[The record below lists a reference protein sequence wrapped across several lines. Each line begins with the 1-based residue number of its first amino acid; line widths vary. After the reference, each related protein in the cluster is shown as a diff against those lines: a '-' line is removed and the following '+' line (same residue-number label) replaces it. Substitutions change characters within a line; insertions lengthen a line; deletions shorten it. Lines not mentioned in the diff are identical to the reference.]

1 MVCSIS
7 LWATVNIFFVLPK
20 LLKINIRH
28 SLNFLVWEFFPSL
41 FAAANFFL
49 ITCLQEKILIL
60 KGRRNSLPDYDITLL
75 SDLQNISY
83 EILMFIFIG
92 HHPKSYSICSGD
104 SSFCEGVF
112 CMYLKFLD
120 SHTENCTSYVDG
132 IFCQIFDN
140 TIFWKFVQFYF
151 SFCTFNQQS
160 INSMTLGTAFLYFAI
175 VRGNVNKQTKM

>member
-20 LLKINIRH
+20 LFKINIRH

-60 KGRRNSLPDYDITLL
+60 KGRRNSCCLPDYDITLL

-120 SHTENCTSYVDG
+120 SHTE
-132 IFCQIFDN
+132 
-140 TIFWKFVQFYF
+140 K
-151 SFCTFNQQS
+151 
-160 INSMTLGTAFLYFAI
+160 LYYMCRWNILSDFRQYNILKICAI
-175 VRGNVNKQTKM
+175 LFQLLHI